1 MCLVQVAADPH
12 HQHAGPAPVRRGPQ
26 PGPQHDRVLHPQ
38 LQRGAADPLLGEER
52 GRLLDNCIWLTV
64 IIVQVF
70 DNNWHKLHF
79 GVFRDKVVLYVNCQP
94 VGEEPL
100 QVRILGCDWLMAAV
114 LSCDWCRW
122 WTAGST

>member
-1 MCLVQVAADPH
+1 M
-12 HQHAGPAPVRRGPQ
+12 
-26 PGPQHDRVLHPQ
+26 
-38 LQRGAADPLLGEER
+38 
-52 GRLLDNCIWLTV
+52 
-64 IIVQVF
+64 F

-100 QVRILGCDWLMAAV
+100 QVGIPSYDWLVAAV

-122 WTAGST
+122 WTAGSTSTGTS

>member
-1 MCLVQVAADPH
+1 M
-12 HQHAGPAPVRRGPQ
+12 
-26 PGPQHDRVLHPQ
+26 
-38 LQRGAADPLLGEER
+38 
-52 GRLLDNCIWLTV
+52 TV
-64 IIVQVF
+64 IGYFNVIQVF

>member
-1 MCLVQVAADPH
+1 M
-12 HQHAGPAPVRRGPQ
+12 
-26 PGPQHDRVLHPQ
+26 
-38 LQRGAADPLLGEER
+38 
-52 GRLLDNCIWLTV
+52 
-64 IIVQVF
+64 F

-100 QVRILGCDWLMAAV
+100 QVGILSCDWLVAAVLSCDWLVAAV

-122 WTAGST
+122 WTAGSTSTGTS

>member
-1 MCLVQVAADPH
+1 M
-12 HQHAGPAPVRRGPQ
+12 
-26 PGPQHDRVLHPQ
+26 
-38 LQRGAADPLLGEER
+38 
-52 GRLLDNCIWLTV
+52 TV
-64 IIVQVF
+64 VIVQVF

-100 QVRILGCDWLMAAV
+100 QVGILSCDWLMAAV